1 MIDKIRNLNDIR
13 RGDKLGIYKK
23 WIYKTSLDYHKVCDY
38 LQKINYSI
46 QDLNSEIECLSN
58 ITAKEIIYTISL
70 VDWVIESYNATIKA
84 IQTEVIKGFTYS
96 KQDELEKA
104 RSYLKALRSFVV
116 AHPLS
121 TNRHKDF
128 GFDGNFI
135 CIDIS
140 SGNGPLFDLLQ
151 NHLEYFYHL
160 DYDGMK
166 EKIIDKSDDFYL
178 RSYSEKDDNMKFSRE
193 IGSKVELIYKVVEL
207 YVDALYELDK
217 YLSKQKKEN
226 YYIRVTNEIK

>member
-1 MIDKIRNLNDIR
+1 MIYKISNLNDIR
-13 RGDKLGIYKK
+13 RGNILGIFKR
-23 WIYKTSLDYHKVCDY
+23 WIYKTPLDYHKTCDY

-70 VDWVIESYNATIKA
+70 VDWIIESYNETIKA
-84 IQTEVIKGFTYS
+84 IKIEVINGFAYS
-96 KQDELEKA
+96 KQEELKKA
-104 RSYLKALRSFVV
+104 NAYLKALRSFVV

-121 TNRHKDF
+121 TDRHKEF

-140 SGNGPLFDLLQ
+140 SGNDPLFDLLH
-151 NHLEYFYHL
+151 NHLEFFYHL

-166 EKIIDKSDDFYL
+166 EKAIDKSDNFYL
-178 RSYSEKDDNMKFSRE
+178 RSYSEKDDGAKFSRE
-193 IGSKVELIYKVVEL
+193 IGSKVELIYRVAEL

-217 YLSKQKKEN
+217 YLSKQKKAN
-226 YYIRVTNEIK
+226 F